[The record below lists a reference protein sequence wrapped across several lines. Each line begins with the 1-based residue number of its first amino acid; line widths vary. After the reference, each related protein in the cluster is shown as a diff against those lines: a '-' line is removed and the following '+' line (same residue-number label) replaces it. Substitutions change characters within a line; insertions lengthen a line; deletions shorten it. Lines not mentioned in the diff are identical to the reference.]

1 MAYTALYRKW
11 RPLKFSEVRGQ
22 DHIVKT
28 LKNQLLSNRIG
39 HAYLF
44 SGTRGTGKTTVA
56 KIFARAVNCEHPR
69 EDGSPCNECASC
81 RAVLSGASVNVVE
94 IDAASN
100 NGVDNIREIR
110 EEVRYRP
117 TEGRYRVY
125 IIDEVH
131 MLSAG
136 AFNALLKTLEEPPE
150 YVIFI
155 LATTEVQRIP
165 ITILSRCQ
173 RYDFRRLSIEELK
186 TQISDILAAE
196 GIDAEPEAVSYI
208 ARRADGSS
216 RDALSILE
224 QCLSLFYGEKLQYER
239 VLDTLGVS
247 DQSVFSGLLR
257 KVIRYDVRGV
267 VEEVDDLLSKGRELS
282 QFVTDFTWYLRNI
295 MLIQSDNPGEDVL
308 GISRDNLIRM
318 KEEAEGMELPQV
330 MRYIRILGET
340 SNQMRLASGK
350 RVLLEIALLKM
361 MQPAT
366 ETDLSSLIDRV
377 RKLEDR
383 IGMQGGEIPVPTVNA
398 DTGKP
403 AAPAS
408 VPGTSFT
415 APPRQEITVSEADY
429 QDCMLVSS
437 EWDEIVSGLSRL
449 LRSYLQGTKVSVS
462 REGGLNILFRNGF
475 NCSVIEKKER
485 AEELQAILRKRFS
498 KDFTIRFSTLK
509 QNEPEPKLVLGPRIP
524 GIDMDIEMPE
534 EEE

>member
-11 RPLKFSEVRGQ
+11 RPQQFSEVRGQ

-28 LKNQLLSNRIG
+28 LKNQLLSNRVG

-56 KIFARAVNCEHPR
+56 KIFARAVNCEHPK

-81 RAVLSGASVNVVE
+81 RSVLSGSSVNVVE

-110 EEVRYRP
+110 EEVKYRP

-125 IIDEVH
+125 IIDEVQ

-173 RYDFRRLSIEELK
+173 RYDFRRLSLEELR
-186 TQISDILAAE
+186 TQISDILEAE
-196 GIDAEPEAVSYI
+196 GIEAEPEAVSYI

-224 QCLSLFYGEKLQYER
+224 QCLSLFYGEKLLYER

-257 KVIRYDVRGV
+257 KVIAYDVRGV

-295 MLIQSDNPGEDVL
+295 MLIQTDSPGEDVL
-308 GISRDNLIRM
+308 GISRDNLLRM
-318 KEEAEGMELPQV
+318 KEEAEDMDLNQV

-350 RVLLEIALLKM
+350 RVLLELALLRM

-366 ETDLSSLIDRV
+366 ETDLSALIDRV
-377 RKLEDR
+377 RLLEDR
-383 IGMQGGEIPVPTVNA
+383 VGLQGGEIPIPVQGNRVPAGTA
-398 DTGKP
+398 DPKP
-403 AAPAS
+403 MKPQ
-408 VPGTSFT
+408 
-415 APPRQEITVSEADY
+415 RQEITVSEADY
-429 QDCMLVSS
+429 QDYTLVSS
-437 EWDEIVSGLSRL
+437 EWNEFISAQRGL
-449 LRSYLQGTKVSVS
+449 LRSYLQGTKISVS
-462 REGGLNILFRNGF
+462 PEGGLELLFRNEF
-475 NCSVIEKKER
+475 NFRAAERSGR
-485 AEELQAILRKRFS
+485 AEELEALLRERFS
-498 KDFTIRFSTLK
+498 KNFVIRFRHLK
-509 QNEPEPKLVLGPRIP
+509 QNESEPVLRLGPRIP
-524 GIDMDIEMPE
+524 GINMDIEMPDE
-534 EEE
+534 ED